1 MIRLWNLCNPCLI
14 FFVPMRNIVRAYIE
28 KQQLLSGDGPVLVG
42 LSGGADSVA
51 LLALL
56 VQLDYPCV
64 ALHCNFH
71 LRGDESVRDEQFAR
85 EMARTLDVPFYKIDF
100 DTTAYGAEHHLSIE
114 MAAREL
120 RYNWFEEMRL
130 RLGAQAIA
138 VAHHRGDS
146 VETVLMNLVRGTGIR
161 GLGGIRPKNGYVVRP
176 LLAVSRS
183 EILDWLAEQQLSYV
197 TDSTNLSD
205 AYTRNFIRLRVLPL
219 LEELNPSVKA
229 AIARTADHLAETEA
243 IYLHVVEKARRELLE
258 EDFRIP
264 IARLMEYPS
273 PATILYELLKPY
285 GFTRQVADDVF
296 RSLTGESGKMF
307 YSPDYRLLK
316 DREYLLLSPVKKEE
330 EQEYTFTADDIV
342 EEIWRGP
349 VELSFFKSVITTDF
363 CFRKDKH
370 IAYFDYDK
378 LSFPLTLRKWK
389 EGDWFIPFGMKGR
402 KKLSD
407 YFSDHKFSRMDK
419 EQTWL
424 LCSGEN
430 ILWIVGER
438 SDNRYCIDKTTKSV
452 LVVNFF
458 FDKNNRIIKNVLTFA
473 KICSADVLLMIQ
485 IS

>member
-1 MIRLWNLCNPCLI
+1 MPD
-14 FFVPMRNIVRAYIE
+14 FFVPMRNIVRTYIE

-100 DTTAYGAEHHLSIE
+100 DTAAYGAEHHLSIE

-138 VAHHRGDS
+138 VAHHRDDS

-205 AYTRNFIRLRVLPL
+205 AYTRNFVRLRVLPL

-243 IYLHVVEKARRELLE
+243 IYLHVVEKARRELLK

-330 EQEYTFTADDIV
+330 EREYTFTVDDIV
-342 EEIWRGP
+342 EEVWRGP

-438 SDNRYCIDKTTKSV
+438 SDNRFCIDKTTKSV

-458 FDKNNRIIKNVLTFA
+458 STKIIE
-473 KICSADVLLMIQ
+473 
-485 IS
+485 